1 MASAALFDDVD
12 DDTRAAILRATFR
25 ALCEH
30 GYANLT
36 IDRIG
41 AEFEKSTSLLY
52 HHYDGKDDLLLEF
65 LDYMLSRLEADP
77 PGQGA
82 AAGSPNESLVD
93 LLDHLLDPDPD
104 ETERSFM
111 RAMVELRA
119 QAAHDSEYRVHF
131 TESDRVFRERFRSL
145 LEAGIAAGEY
155 DSVDAD
161 RVAGTLVTV
170 VNGSFVESVT
180 TEDGSRAE
188 TRAAVAEYL
197 DRTLG
202 RTSSR

>member
-1 MASAALFDDVD
+1 MATAALFDDVD

-82 AAGSPNESLVD
+82 AEGSPNETLVD

-104 ETERSFM
+104 ETRRSFM

-119 QAAHDSEYRVHF
+119 QAAHDPEYRVHF

-145 LEAGIAAGEY
+145 IEAGIAAGQYE
-155 DSVDAD
+155 SVDPD
-161 RVAGTLVTV
+161 RVARTLVTV

-180 TEDGSRAE
+180 TEDGSRAD

-202 RTSSR
+202 RTSSQ

>member
-1 MASAALFDDVD
+1 MATAALFDDVD

-25 ALCEH
+25 ALCDH

-82 AAGSPNESLVD
+82 AEGSPNETLVD

-104 ETERSFM
+104 ETRRSFM

-119 QAAHDSEYRVHF
+119 QAAHDPEYRVHF

-145 LEAGIAAGEY
+145 IEAGIAAGEY
-155 DSVDAD
+155 ESVDPD
-161 RVAGTLVTV
+161 QVARTLVTV

-180 TEDGSRAE
+180 TEDGSRAD

-202 RTSSR
+202 RTSSQ